1 MAYSPSPQTVVA
13 GSSIQLNRVSASP
26 TTQIPLSKRDKK
38 RLNMADRLTEISNNF
53 TANRDTFY
61 RQQLQAYQ
69 GDINYIQQANPYSNK
84 PLEDPTDEPLEET
97 AGSAAA
103 STQGSLRTTQQTHQ
117 NSIGRAE
124 LPFKTGKHTA
134 QFVQAIND
142 AMERRDVD
150 LTTLV
155 VCPLNFLESPH
166 LRTLPQLSLLHTKY
180 TDPSAHS
187 TGTIGALMR
196 CKETMNIK
204 LLSPTKNTSDYSRL
218 SASVLSKV

>member
-13 GSSIQLNRVSASP
+13 GSSTQHNRISASP
-26 TTQIPLSKRDKK
+26 TTQLPLSKRDKK

-69 GDINYIQQANPYSNK
+69 TDINYIQQADPYSNK
-84 PLEDPTDEPLEET
+84 PLEDPTDDPLEEA

-117 NSIGRAE
+117 NSIGRTE

-142 AMERRDVD
+142 AMEKRDVD
-150 LTTLV
+150 LTALV
-155 VCPLNFLESPH
+155 VCPLYLLDSPR
-166 LRTLPQLSLLHTKY
+166 LPTLAQSSLLHTED
-180 TDPSAHS
+180 TDPSVHS
-187 TGTIGALMR
+187 TGTIFALTR
-196 CKETMNIK
+196 YKETMNIR
-204 LLSPTKNTSDYSRL
+204 LLSPTKSTSDYLRL
-218 SASVLSKV
+218 CASVLSKA

>member
-13 GSSIQLNRVSASP
+13 GSSTQLNRISASP
-26 TTQIPLSKRDKK
+26 TTQLPLSKRDKK
-38 RLNMADRLTEISNNF
+38 RMNMADRLTEISNNF

-69 GDINYIQQANPYSNK
+69 ADMTYIQQANPYSNK
-84 PLEDPTDEPLEET
+84 PLEDPTDEPIEEA

-103 STQGSLRTTQQTHQ
+103 SIQGSLRTTQQTHQ
-117 NSIGRAE
+117 NSIGRTE

-155 VCPLNFLESPH
+155 VCSIYFLDSPR
-166 LRTLPQLSLLHTKY
+166 LRTLAQPSPLHRKH
-180 TDPSAHS
+180 TDPSTHS
-187 TGTIGALMR
+187 TGTIFASTR
-196 CKETMNIK
+196 CKETMNIR
-204 LLSPTKNTSDYSRL
+204 LLSPTKSTSDYLRL
-218 SASVLSKV
+218 CVSVLSKA

>member
-13 GSSIQLNRVSASP
+13 GSSTHLNRISP
-26 TTQIPLSKRDKK
+26 SPSTQLPLSKRDKK

-69 GDINYIQQANPYSNK
+69 ADINYIQQANPYSNK
-84 PLEDPTDEPLEET
+84 PLEDPTDDPSEEA

-117 NSIGRAE
+117 NTIGRTE
-124 LPFKTGKHTA
+124 LPFKTGRHTA

-142 AMERRDVD
+142 TMEKRDVD

-155 VCPLNFLESPH
+155 VCP
-166 LRTLPQLSLLHTKY
+166 
-180 TDPSAHS
+180 PSQN
-187 TGTIGALMR
+187 L
-196 CKETMNIK
+196 
-204 LLSPTKNTSDYSRL
+204 
-218 SASVLSKV
+218 